1 LVSYLCEL
9 ATVKRKSYYAWLK
22 AEPKRI
28 DRERKDEQDYKLIKQ
43 VFDEKNGK
51 SGGRDIRMV
60 LENDY
65 FTVMNLKKIYRIMN
79 KFNLKSK
86 IRRSNPYKRMAQA
99 TQEHRTCPNILNR
112 NFVHSEPGKVLLTD
126 ITYLYL
132 ENGTP
137 VYLSCVKDGSTREI
151 LAYYL
156 STTLEMRLVYRTL
169 DNLINALDGNVHP
182 EAILHSDQG
191 FHYTNPEYRKKVKK
205 LGFIQS
211 MSRKGNCWDNAPI
224 ESFFGHLK
232 DEIDA
237 SSCQTLT
244 ELEGVIEDY
253 MVYYNS
259 YRYQWGLKRMAPEQ
273 YRGHLLS
280 A

>member
-1 LVSYLCEL
+1 
-9 ATVKRKSYYAWLK
+9 
-22 AEPKRI
+22 
-28 DRERKDEQDYKLIKQ
+28 
-43 VFDEKNGK
+43 
-51 SGGRDIRMV
+51 
-60 LENDY
+60 
-65 FTVMNLKKIYRIMN
+65 
-79 KFNLKSK
+79 
-86 IRRSNPYKRMAQA
+86 
-99 TQEHRTCPNILNR
+99 
-112 NFVHSEPGKVLLTD
+112 
-126 ITYLYL
+126 
-132 ENGTP
+132 
-137 VYLSCVKDGSTREI
+137 
-151 LAYYL
+151 
-156 STTLEMRLVYRTL
+156 
-169 DNLINALDGNVHP
+169 
-182 EAILHSDQG
+182 
-191 FHYTNPEYRKKVKK
+191 
-205 LGFIQS
+205 